1 MLIEALAIAGFACI
15 AYNIGVNDGLAR
27 ATRLLQAQSIF
38 DDIAMLEAGI
48 DLDRRDNSRTITK
61 L

>member
-27 ATRLLQAQSIF
+27 ATRLLQAQSSF